1 MLETLTSYILIVTQQ
16 KLLRFSSKTPT
27 DLKKPVRFHHFTLC
41 DELIYDGWT
50 PEGGHLSCRVSG
62 LNILITFRWFAAHLQ
77 YKVEKRISCT
87 HKYNPSV
94 IPAVFIYLFDFFIWL
109 CFTVGW
115 SRSTQETPG
124 NKPAVERKNT
134 ICNKSA
140 TRRRPRRRSRHQV
153 SYAMPVSLFPISL
166 FSL

>member
-1 MLETLTSYILIVTQQ
+1 MLETFTSYILIVTQQ

-41 DELIYDGWT
+41 DGCSDLK
-50 PEGGHLSCRVSG
+50 S
-62 LNILITFRWFAAHLQ
+62 FRWFAAHLQ